1 MMVVL
6 QLVQHFMKTLYL
18 GPEYDLSHIEGDRCT
33 FMDVA
38 KLIDEKNTV
47 AIFQG
52 RSEAGP
58 RALGNRSILYD
69 PRDPEA
75 KEKMNAIKGR
85 ESFRPFAATVLQ
97 ESAKDWFDLAGMEE
111 TPSMMYACDALKDTQ
126 NIIPG
131 VLHFNTCRIQT
142 LTREQ
147 NPLYYDVIRAFYKYV
162 KVPMVFNTSFNKA
175 GEPLVETPQDA
186 LDTFYSTDIKVLYF
200 PEIRRAIVK
209 PFEEP

>member
-1 MMVVL
+1 MNLLTGPTYDIPHDLDPDLKRITPEEIATHIL
-6 QLVQHFMKTLYL
+6 QRD
-18 GPEYDLSHIEGDRCT
+18 P
-33 FMDVA
+33 
-38 KLIDEKNTV
+38 V

-75 KEKMNAIKGR
+75 KEKMNDLKGR

-111 TPSMMYACDALKDTQ
+111 TPSMMYACDVLEVMQ